1 MVDVLPVLAMRCVHR
16 VPNAIG
22 LSRLGV
28 GLLAGLLVVGCS
40 AVIDPLAIAD
50 AQTAARVKT
59 ALINDPDLGARAID
73 VRVVGGV
80 VQLSGRVLTQAE
92 VDRAVA
98 LSRAVSGVA
107 DVRADLQVGGES
119 VVPPLDQEAP
129 RGAIP
134 QYDSPELQDNP
145 RLLAIGGSVGL
156 SSPRAAALRARVTIS
171 PLIKIGEGRGL
182 GPAVGIDWFQ
192 AEIQSMAERPTGLT
206 RVHIKPIMLG
216 AGYTLGSERLS
227 VSASVVG
234 GYAWNSLSVTATGTA
249 EGLPVEVDN
258 SLVWRP
264 GVSVWYDVS
273 RRTVVSVSVGQVRT
287 RLRLTVLDDGRLEKR
302 DARGDTTIVHAGIAY
317 RLF

>member
-16 VPNAIG
+16 IPNAIG

-28 GLLAGLLVVGCS
+28 CLVAGLLAVGCS

-50 AQTAARVKT
+50 AQTAARVRT

-73 VRVVGGV
+73 VRVARGV

-107 DVRADLQVGGES
+107 DVRADLEVGVES
-119 VVPPLDQEAP
+119 VVPALDEEAP
-129 RGAIP
+129 RGAI

-145 RLLAIGGSVGL
+145 RLLALGGSVGL

-182 GPAVGIDWFQ
+182 GPALGIDWFQ
-192 AEIQSMAERPTGLT
+192 AEIQSMAERPSVLT
-206 RVHIKPIMLG
+206 RIHVKPIMVG

-234 GYAWNSLSVTATGTA
+234 GYAWNSLTVTATGTA

-273 RRTVVSVSVGQVRT
+273 RRTAVRVSVGQVRT
-287 RLRLTVLDDGRLEKR
+287 RLRLTVLDGGRLEKR

>member
-59 ALINDPDLGARAID
+59 ALINDRDLGARAIE
-73 VRVVGGV
+73 VRVVRGV
-80 VQLSGRVLTQAE
+80 VQLTGRVLTQGEA
-92 VDRAVA
+92 DRAVA

-119 VVPPLDQEAP
+119 VVPPLDEEGP
-129 RGAIP
+129 RGAMP
-134 QYDSPELQDNP
+134 PYDSPELQDNP
-145 RLLAIGGSVGL
+145 RLLALGGAVGF
-156 SSPRAAALRARVTIS
+156 SSPRAAALKARITIS
-171 PLIKIGEGRGL
+171 PLIKIGERRGF
-182 GPAVGIDWFQ
+182 GPTVGIDWFQ
-192 AEIQSMAERPTGLT
+192 AEIQSMAERPNVLT
-206 RVHIKPIMLG
+206 RVHVKPIMLG
-216 AGYTLGSERLS
+216 VGYALGSERLS